1 MYSLIVRDYS
11 IADIEAFSA
20 LSIRR
25 GSTIASLAKASSDNL
40 RIVTGAWLL
49 FLPKAADEAAV
60 RASAERFLAG
70 PGAWMNET
78 PEGLVAAALESGLLE
93 KTFEGFANGLAPRPN
108 VTAARLTDELETAAA
123 ILAAR
128 RARTREALQAKNRAV
143 NSGEP
148 PVDDEADRRFMTE
161 ALAEARAAAQAGEV
175 PVGAVLVADGR
186 IIACAGNRTLRNGD
200 PTAHAE
206 ILAIKKA
213 CRLTKQTR
221 LNGYD
226 MYVTLEPCPMC
237 AAAVSFARL
246 RRLYFGAYD
255 VKGGGVEHGCRLY
268 QHAPN
273 LFVPEIYGGM
283 AQTRC
288 AGLLTDFF
296 KTLRGE
302 EK

>member
-206 ILAIKKA
+206 MLVLREGARVMKNHRLASSPA
-213 CRLTKQTR
+213 
-221 LNGYD
+221 
-226 MYVTLEPCPMC
+226 
-237 AAAVSFARL
+237 
-246 RRLYFGAYD
+246 
-255 VKGGGVEHGCRLY
+255 
-268 QHAPN
+268 
-273 LFVPEIYGGM
+273 
-283 AQTRC
+283 RC
-288 AGLLTDFF
+288 ARARSCRQDPAASSSARPTSAWAPWAAHSRSSSCPAS
-296 KTLRGE
+296 TTARG
-302 EK
+302 

>member
-128 RARTREALQAKNRAV
+128 RARTREALQAK
-143 NSGEP
+143 
-148 PVDDEADRRFMTE
+148 
-161 ALAEARAAAQAGEV
+161 
-175 PVGAVLVADGR
+175 
-186 IIACAGNRTLRNGD
+186 
-200 PTAHAE
+200 
-206 ILAIKKA
+206 IK
-213 CRLTKQTR
+213 
-221 LNGYD
+221 
-226 MYVTLEPCPMC
+226 M
-237 AAAVSFARL
+237 
-246 RRLYFGAYD
+246 
-255 VKGGGVEHGCRLY
+255 
-268 QHAPN
+268 
-273 LFVPEIYGGM
+273 
-283 AQTRC
+283 
-288 AGLLTDFF
+288 
-296 KTLRGE
+296 
-302 EK
+302 

>member
-128 RARTREALQAKNRAV
+128 KVTQTATTMDKRARASIFAPA
-143 NSGEP
+143 
-148 PVDDEADRRFMTE
+148 
-161 ALAEARAAAQAGEV
+161 
-175 PVGAVLVADGR
+175 
-186 IIACAGNRTLRNGD
+186 
-200 PTAHAE
+200 
-206 ILAIKKA
+206 
-213 CRLTKQTR
+213 TK
-221 LNGYD
+221 
-226 MYVTLEPCPMC
+226 
-237 AAAVSFARL
+237 
-246 RRLYFGAYD
+246 
-255 VKGGGVEHGCRLY
+255 
-268 QHAPN
+268 
-273 LFVPEIYGGM
+273 I
-283 AQTRC
+283 
-288 AGLLTDFF
+288 
-296 KTLRGE
+296 
-302 EK
+302 

>member
-175 PVGAVLVADGR
+175 PVGAVVARNGE
-186 IIACAGNRTLRNGD
+186 IIAAIALAVKLNK
-200 PTAHAE
+200 AE
-206 ILAIKKA
+206 MHDRESDVITINKVARVYSPWSSKIHGM
-213 CRLTKQTR
+213 T
-221 LNGYD
+221 
-226 MYVTLEPCPMC
+226 PM
-237 AAAVSFARL
+237 
-246 RRLYFGAYD
+246 
-255 VKGGGVEHGCRLY
+255 
-268 QHAPN
+268 
-273 LFVPEIYGGM
+273 PERI
-283 AQTRC
+283 R
-288 AGLLTDFF
+288 
-296 KTLRGE
+296 K
-302 EK
+302 

>member
-108 VTAARLTDELETAAA
+108 VTAGKAHRRARDRRGDPCRTTRPNARGAAGEEPRCQQRR
-123 ILAAR
+123 AAR
-128 RARTREALQAKNRAV
+128 RRRGRPPLHDRGARRGEGRRAGRARCPWAPCLLRTAGSSRV
-143 NSGEP
+143 R
-148 PVDDEADRRFMTE
+148 ATARFATAIRRRTPKCSCC
-161 ALAEARAAAQAGEV
+161 ARAPA
-175 PVGAVLVADGR
+175 
-186 IIACAGNRTLRNGD
+186 
-200 PTAHAE
+200 
-206 ILAIKKA
+206 
-213 CRLTKQTR
+213 
-221 LNGYD
+221 
-226 MYVTLEPCPMC
+226 
-237 AAAVSFARL
+237 S
-246 RRLYFGAYD
+246 
-255 VKGGGVEHGCRLY
+255 
-268 QHAPN
+268 
-273 LFVPEIYGGM
+273 
-283 AQTRC
+283 
-288 AGLLTDFF
+288 
-296 KTLRGE
+296 
-302 EK
+302 